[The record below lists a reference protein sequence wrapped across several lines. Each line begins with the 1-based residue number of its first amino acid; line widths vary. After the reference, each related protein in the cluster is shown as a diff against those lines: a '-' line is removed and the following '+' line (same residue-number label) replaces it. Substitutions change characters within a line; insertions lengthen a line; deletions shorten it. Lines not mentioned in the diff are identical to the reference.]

1 MFNKKLIY
9 KFIIINSICGAC
21 GILSTVNAS
30 CHKYSW
36 RTEIFPYIGIDY
48 KISYTQGLDYWKK
61 ILPTNKTYQ
70 HASLFAGVKFHDL
83 LSGEFGYTQSGKLS
97 KNSNISGTFMWNRVA
112 PNGTSQNI
120 KLSYNSWHM
129 DLNLQYPSENFALL
143 WTVGAASSRAKVL
156 ANNLGA
162 AGNNLIKNIIGK
174 SKIIPR
180 VGMGFQFTRGMFGI
194 RSRLII
200 ENNSRLRLNSPG
212 YNLVFPGITNK
223 AFKNTYLWNLGMF
236 LNL

>member
-9 KFIIINSICGAC
+9 KFIIVNSISGVC

-30 CHKYSW
+30 CNKYSW
-36 RTEIFPYIGIDY
+36 KPDIYPYIGIDY

-61 ILPTNKTYQ
+61 ILPTNKIYQ
-70 HASLFAGVKFHDL
+70 HGSLFAGVKFHDL
-83 LSGEFGYTQSGKLS
+83 FSGEFGYTQSGKLS
-97 KNSNISGTFMWNRVA
+97 KNSNVSGTMMWNRIA

-143 WTVGAASSRAKVL
+143 LTVGAASSRAKILATNQGVL
-156 ANNLGA
+156 
-162 AGNNLIKNIIGK
+162 GNNLIQNINGK

-180 VGMGFQFTRGMFGI
+180 VGVGFQFTRGMFGI
-194 RSRLII
+194 RSRCIL

-212 YNLVFPGITNK
+212 YNLIFNSITNS
-223 AFKNTYLWNLGMF
+223 AFKNTYLWNLGLF